1 MTTSQIFLTCLN
13 EANAFLKSAE
23 WSREKYEDNIFELAY
38 ASVYAVNL
46 SFSCELY
53 LKSIYIYY
61 NNTNSAPRE
70 HGLKKLF
77 ANLSDEV
84 RKEISQNYTQTS
96 HELSLEDLLEEQNDI
111 FISWRYQY
119 EERTGEMSF
128 HYRDLYVFATC
139 LKKFCNN
146 LRSKL

>member
-38 ASVYAVNL
+38 ASVYAMNL

-61 NNTNSAPRE
+61 SNTNSAPRE

-84 RKEISQNYTQTS
+84 RKEISQNYTQNQ

-128 HYRDLYVFATC
+128 HYRNLYVFATC